1 MLGTPPRKHF
11 HSKINRL
18 TIKLNNR
25 LLVNSKRKRESNM
38 KTKSYAAM
46 NAGASL
52 VPYVFE
58 RREVGDHDV
67 ALKIS
72 YAGICH
78 SDIHQ
83 VAEEWGPAIFPMVP
97 GHEIAGVVTSTGS
110 KVTKFKVGDAIGVG
124 VFIDSCRTCSSCKA
138 GLQQYCLNGMVG
150 TYNGMEADG
159 KTVAMGGYSDIFVI
173 NEDYALKIPSNL
185 DLRGVAPLLC
195 AGITLYSP
203 IKHWKTAPGMNVAIM
218 GLGGLGHMGVKF
230 ASAMGAHVTV
240 LSHSPSKKADAL
252 AMGAHDFV
260 ATNDPENLAQYEK
273 KFDLILNTI
282 SAEIVIDDYLK
293 LLKLDGTLVVIG
305 LPGRPYKVNVGTLLN
320 GRRRIAGSMI
330 GGIPEIQEMLDF
342 CGKNNILSEVE
353 VINADYI
360 NEAYKRTVASDV
372 KYRFVIDASTF

>member
-1 MLGTPPRKHF
+1 
-11 HSKINRL
+11 
-18 TIKLNNR
+18 
-25 LLVNSKRKRESNM
+25 M
-38 KTKSYAAM
+38 KTKAYAAM
-46 NAGASL
+46 SAGASL
-52 VPYVFE
+52 VPYTFN
-58 RREVGDHDV
+58 RREVGEHDV
-67 ALKIS
+67 ALKVS

-97 GHEIAGVVTSTGS
+97 GHEIAGIVTSTGS
-110 KVTKFKVGDAIGVG
+110 KVTKFKVGDAVGVG
-124 VFIDSCRTCSSCKA
+124 VFIDSCRECSSCKA
-138 GLQQYCLNGMVG
+138 GLQQYCLKGMIG

-159 KTVAMGGYSDIFVI
+159 KTVAMGGYSDVFVI
-173 NEDYALKIPSNL
+173 NEDYALKIPANL
-185 DLRGVAPLLC
+185 DLQGVSPLLC

-203 IKHWKTAPGMNVAIM
+203 IKHWKVSPGMNVAIM

-240 LSHSPSKKADAL
+240 LSHSPNKKTDAM

-260 ATNDPENLAQYEK
+260 ATNDSENLKPYEK

-305 LPGRPYKVNVGTLLN
+305 LPGRPYKVNVGTLLD
-320 GRRRIAGSMI
+320 GRRGIAGSMI

-342 CGKNNILSEVE
+342 CGEKNILSHVE
-353 VINADYI
+353 VIKADYI
-360 NEAYKRTVASDV
+360 NEAYKRTIASDV